1 MESGADFQQRSH
13 TTSNIRP
20 SPGRP
25 RHPRQEPEEPA
36 LPRTVAAN
44 ETENLS
50 LLDLERYVLQS
61 PNVSSIAA
69 IAANVPHDAVAA
81 NRQSARENVSQRP
94 IALSLP
100 DTVSLAYTR
109 DTNDRTAH
117 ELNDID

>member
-13 TTSNIRP
+13 TPSNIRP

-25 RHPRQEPEEPA
+25 RNPRQDPQDRA
-36 LPRTVAAN
+36 LPGTVAAN

-61 PNVSSIAA
+61 PNVSSIYA
-69 IAANVPHDAVAA
+69 IPATVPDDAVAA
-81 NRQSARENVSQRP
+81 NRKSARENVSQRP

-100 DTVSLAYTR
+100 DIVSLAYTR

-117 ELNDID
+117 EL